1 MIKDCR
7 GRAQHT
13 GAVLSAWGQGLCPIP
28 GTLAGV
34 DACLLLLSLALR
46 GLDLECHCGRLPARA
61 RAQDASY
68 FLHCTPGRLEFNHTV
83 SGFLSSSAPLRPAS
97 LVPPS
102 PLAGSAH
109 QLPLPIPRVPGWG
122 GGEAGTAPRPHG
134 RPSEPEAE
142 GAPGGAGHRPAG
154 PAGAELG
161 PGAGLPWP
169 PAGRG
174 QPGELGNAVCP
185 GEALSIVL
193 SGYLRSRKCREADGG
208 RVGRGPGDRRR
219 GGG

>member
-1 MIKDCR
+1 MP
-7 GRAQHT
+7 GARACVPSLEHWP
-13 GAVLSAWGQGLCPIP
+13 GWMPVYFCFHWPLEALILSATAVACPHAP
-28 GTLAGV
+28 GRRTPLTS
-34 DACLLLLSLALR
+34 CTALR
-46 GLDLECHCGRLPARA
+46 GGWSLITQCPA
-61 RAQDASY
+61 SCP
-68 FLHCTPGRLEFNHTV
+68 HPP
-83 SGFLSSSAPLRPAS
+83 PLRPAS